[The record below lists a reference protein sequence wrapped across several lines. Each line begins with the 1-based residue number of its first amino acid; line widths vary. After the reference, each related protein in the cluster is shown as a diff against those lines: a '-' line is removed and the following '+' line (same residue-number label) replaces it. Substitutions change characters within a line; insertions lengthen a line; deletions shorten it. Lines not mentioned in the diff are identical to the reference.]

1 MAGIRLIDLVTDAE
15 EITQVRAIRS
25 TVKRLANDIV
35 AGICGMT
42 EWPHLWT
49 TDSFQSIAPYET
61 GTASITDEDATVT
74 FTTSVITA
82 AMVGRKIRFGS
93 ETAYYTIKS
102 RTSATEIELDQNYSG
117 TTNATATFSLYK
129 DEYLLRADVDVQK
142 RIREAENGYALF
154 SLSATEFDSS
164 YPIPTGEG
172 VPSLDVYVG
181 RAVKTYSTGTVSM
194 TSGDR
199 TLTGAGSPAWLSAEG
214 LTRGTKLQVGTLIFT
229 VNTIDSNTLIEVYE
243 APTATIPVD
252 TAYVALLNNPVV
264 QLHAIPDAVTTFY
277 YRFQRIPAV
286 MDADNDLP
294 DLPYPMHPLVRLG
307 MLPNL
312 WRHRGNIDRAIESQ
326 TQFEKELGAWM
337 SKYNLPVLDRSHPL
351 HPFTIRQR
359 IREARWESGT
369 GVPLYR

>member
-1 MAGIRLIDLVTDAE
+1 MAGTRLVDLVTDAE
-15 EITQVRAIRS
+15 EITQVRAIRAV
-25 TVKRLANDIV
+25 VKRLANDTV
-35 AGICGMT
+35 AHICGIG

-49 TDSFQSIAPYET
+49 TDSFQSIAPVTT
-61 GTASITDEDATVT
+61 GTASITDGDATVT
-74 FTTSVITA
+74 FSSSIITA

-102 RTSATEIELDQNYSG
+102 RTSATELELDQNYSG
-117 TTNATATFSLYK
+117 TTDTAATFSLYK
-129 DEYLLRADVDVQK
+129 DEYLLRSDVDVQK

-154 SLSATEFDSS
+154 SLSATEFDSL
-164 YPIPTGEG
+164 YPIPTGQG
-172 VPSLDVYVG
+172 VPSLDVFVG
-181 RAVKTYSTGTVSM
+181 RAVRTYSTGTVSM

-199 TLTGAGSPAWLSAEG
+199 TLTGASSPAWLSAEG
-214 LTRGTKLQVGTLIFT
+214 LTRGTKIQIGTLIFT
-229 VNTIDSNTLIEVYE
+229 VNTVDSDTSIEVYE
-243 APTATIPVD
+243 VPTATIAAG

-264 QLHAIPDAVTTFY
+264 QVHAIPDAVTTFY

-312 WRHRGNIDRAIESQ
+312 WRHRGNVDRAIESQ
-326 TQFEKELGAWM
+326 AQFEKELATWIA
-337 SKYNLPVLDRSHPL
+337 KYNLPVLDRQYPL

-359 IREARWESGT
+359 LQEARWEAGT
-369 GVPLYR
+369 GVPLSR